1 MGAPAP
7 SSMHSRAVD
16 RLRDQ
21 GPFAARILLIAAIG
35 WQLALWAGAHNP
47 PIYAALAPLMA
58 LRSDP
63 FSSMTA
69 VVMRVGGVMAGVA
82 LGLSLVTLLSPTLP
96 AVVLVLGLALLIGIY
111 VGPGTALN
119 PQVGLSSLLVL
130 SNPAPDAY
138 GIARVWETALGGL
151 ATIVLAPLLWPPHP
165 RRELEAIARDC
176 STRLSAA
183 LRSSVGALGD
193 PSAARAN
200 RMLVADEAERLR
212 HCREQSDQA
221 QHAMRFNP
229 LHRRDRKLVA
239 HLAGRVR
246 TVAQT
251 APYVDLL
258 AVEADALST
267 RDGPSPVL
275 LRAKE
280 ELPAIVEATARTI
293 ESMVRGREPDADA
306 AAARRLLDRYRETD
320 PQAMAVA
327 LRRPFHKIL
336 DACVPLP
343 PLSAPPADPDG
354 PHPAG

>member
-1 MGAPAP
+1 MR
-7 SSMHSRAVD
+7 SRAVD

-21 GPFAARILLIAAIG
+21 GPTAARILVIAAIA
-35 WQLALWAGAHNP
+35 WQLALWAGARNP

-69 VVMRVGGVMAGVA
+69 VLMRVAGVTAGVA
-82 LGLSLVTLLSPTLP
+82 LGLSLVTLLSPTLA
-96 AVVLVLGLALLIGIY
+96 AVVLVMGLALLVGIY
-111 VGPGTALN
+111 IGPGRALN

-138 GIARVWETALGGL
+138 GIARVWETTMGGL
-151 ATIVLAPLLWPPHP
+151 VTIVLAPLLWPPHP
-165 RRELEAIARDC
+165 LRELEAIARDC
-176 STRLSAA
+176 SAHLSAA
-183 LRSSVGALGD
+183 LTSSVGVLGD
-193 PSAARAN
+193 PNAARAN
-200 RMLVADEAERLR
+200 RVFVADEAERLGGY
-212 HCREQSDQA
+212 RERSAQA
-221 QHAMRFNP
+221 KVAMRFNP
-229 LHRRDRKLVA
+229 LHRRDRERVA
-239 HLAGRVR
+239 DLAGRLG

-258 AVEADALST
+258 GVEADTLSA

-280 ELPAIVEATARTI
+280 ELPAIAEATARTV
-293 ESMVRGREPDADA
+293 EAMVRGRDPAADA

-320 PQAMAVA
+320 PQAVAVA

-336 DACVPLP
+336 DACVPP
-343 PLSAPPADPDG
+343 PPQPTPPVDPGG
-354 PHPAG
+354 PCPPG